1 MLTWLKR
8 YVSLSLIV
16 ILGFVAYVLFFNENS
31 IMRNMEYASQ
41 IRELEKEIAVYE
53 DTLMH
58 YRQLNEMLDGNPA
71 EIERIVRERY
81 HMQRLSEDVYIFE

>member
-8 YVSLSLIV
+8 YVSLSLII

-58 YRQLNEMLDGNPA
+58 YQQLNEMLDGNPA

>member
-58 YRQLNEMLDGNPA
+58 YQQLNEMLDGNPA